1 MDYFTEVTDGKAIT
15 ISGGVYRQVS
25 VYQRADRL
33 YARHGNGYVRLL
45 QGGTTSAPAVR
56 WLELDAPEISYKEK
70 FGGVIVDFPRVAAQ

>member
-25 VYQRADRL
+25 VYRRADRL

-56 WLELDAPEISYKEK
+56 WLELDTPDIQSQEK
-70 FGGVIVDFPRVAAQ
+70 FGGVFVQFPRIAAQ